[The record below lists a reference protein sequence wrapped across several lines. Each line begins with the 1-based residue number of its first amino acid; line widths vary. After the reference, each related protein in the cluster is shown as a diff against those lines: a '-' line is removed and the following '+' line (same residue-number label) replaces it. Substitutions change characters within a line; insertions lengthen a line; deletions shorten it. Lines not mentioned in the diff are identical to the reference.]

1 MTGTSTI
8 YVVGAGSI
16 GMPLAALLSAR
27 GASVVAVRTSR
38 EGIASTIVEPTVE
51 LADGQAITARVE
63 MVSLS
68 ELENMDGGIVALT
81 AKATANAAIAQKL
94 KRLSPEL
101 PLVLM
106 QNGVHVERPFLD
118 AGFTNLYRCVL
129 YATGQ
134 PAPADEGYRF
144 REVAESP
151 IGAVNGDPDTARALA
166 AQLTTPG
173 FRFRYEAD
181 IKRQVWKK
189 AIVNAA
195 FNSICPLANV
205 DNGVFHRDPTLAA
218 MAETIL
224 TEAGEVAARLGIM
237 FAEGELMEQ
246 LLLISRRADG
256 QLISTLQDLNQ
267 GKETEIEFLNLEIAR
282 VGASLTPPVDTPV
295 TRALGE
301 LIAKRSRQTRGA

>member
-1 MTGTSTI
+1 
-8 YVVGAGSI
+8 
-16 GMPLAALLSAR
+16 MPLAALLAAG

-38 EGIASTIVEPTVE
+38 KGIGPSVVEPAVE
-51 LADGQAITARVE
+51 LSDGQSVQARVE
-63 MVSLS
+63 TVSLS
-68 ELENMDGGIVALT
+68 ELKTIDDGIVALT
-81 AKATANAAIAQKL
+81 AKATANAAIAQQL
-94 KRLSPEL
+94 KRLCPSL

-106 QNGVHVERPFLD
+106 QNGIHVERAFLD

-134 PAPADEGYRF
+134 PAPGGEGYRF

-151 IGAVNGDPDTARALA
+151 IGAVNGDPETARSLA

-181 IKRQVWKK
+181 IERQVWKK

-205 DNGVFHRDPTLAA
+205 DNGVFHRDLALAA
-218 MAETIL
+218 IAETIL
-224 TEAGEVAARLGIM
+224 AEAGEVAARLGIT
-237 FAEGELMEQ
+237 FAPGELMEQ

-256 QLISTLQDLNQ
+256 QLISTLQDINH

-282 VGASLTPPVDTPV
+282 VGASLTPPVSTPV
-295 TRALGE
+295 TRTLGE
-301 LIAKRSRQTRGA
+301 LIAARSRQTRGE

>member
-1 MTGTSTI
+1 MTGTPTI

-16 GMPLAALLSAR
+16 GMPLAALLAAR
-27 GASVVAVRTSR
+27 GAAVVAVRTSR
-38 EGIASTIVEPTVE
+38 EGMAPTVVEPVVE
-51 LADGQAITARVE
+51 LADGQSITARVE
-63 MVSLS
+63 TVSLS
-68 ELENMDGGIVALT
+68 ELTTMADGIVALT
-81 AKATANAAIAQKL
+81 AKATANAAIAARL
-94 KRLSPEL
+94 KRLCPAL

-106 QNGVHVERPFLD
+106 QNGVHVERAFLE

-134 PAPADEGYRF
+134 PAPGGGGYRF

-151 IGAVNGDPDTARALA
+151 IGAVNGDPATARALA

-173 FRFRYEAD
+173 FRFRDEAD
-181 IKRQVWKK
+181 IERQVWKK

-195 FNSICPLANV
+195 FNSICPLANA
-205 DNGVFHRDPTLAA
+205 DNGVFHRDPTLATL
-218 MAETIL
+218 AETIL
-224 TEAGEVAARLGIM
+224 AEAGEVAARLGIT
-237 FAEGELMEQ
+237 FAPGELMEQ

-256 QLISTLQDLNQ
+256 QLISTLQDLNH

-282 VGASLTPPVDTPV
+282 VGASLTPPVTTPV

-301 LIAKRSRQTRGA
+301 LIAARSRQTRGA